1 MKIQNKTEQDVSLIK
16 SFIASEKQTN
26 EPVEI
31 EKLSPEVLDSYLRK
45 FLLVLRKKDGDE
57 FEPTTLR
64 VFLSSV
70 ERYLKKHRYSESV
83 ITGHHF
89 ARTRDTLKSK
99 QKELLKRKGKGNKP
113 HEASSLTQQEI
124 DTLYEK
130 GAMDL
135 NNPRALV
142 SSIWFNNCMHFGLR
156 GGKEQR
162 ELKWGD
168 ITLKTDS
175 SGKEYLEYST
185 ERQTKTRP
193 GDNPANTRSVKPRMY
208 ENLEV
213 SPERNPVYLYKF
225 FKAKRPE
232 KTLSIDSPF
241 YLSVNQTSANK
252 LALPETKWFKSQPM
266 GVNKLNSL
274 MKDCAEMAE
283 IGLDKRITN
292 HSARKTLV
300 QTLQDKNVPPTQI
313 IQVTGHKNLQSVN
326 NYSTLREKQQEDIS
340 TILSSSLSHTENF
353 AEHSSE
359 NLKQVVTLE
368 MEAIQHSHESLPST
382 SSNALFHGNYITGG
396 TFNVHIASNY
406 SAESHTTVSQSP
418 KSKRFR
424 RLLPLESSD
433 SSQGDSQN
441 NL

>member
-31 EKLSPEVLDSYLRK
+31 EKLSPEVLDSYLKK
-45 FLLVLRKKDGDE
+45 FLLVVRKKDGDE
-57 FEPTTLR
+57 FEPTTHR
-64 VFLSSV
+64 GFLSSV

-175 SGKEYLEYST
+175 SGKEYLEY
-185 ERQTKTRP
+185 
-193 GDNPANTRSVKPRMY
+193 M
-208 ENLEV
+208 
-213 SPERNPVYLYKF
+213 
-225 FKAKRPE
+225 
-232 KTLSIDSPF
+232 
-241 YLSVNQTSANK
+241 
-252 LALPETKWFKSQPM
+252 
-266 GVNKLNSL
+266 
-274 MKDCAEMAE
+274 
-283 IGLDKRITN
+283 
-292 HSARKTLV
+292 
-300 QTLQDKNVPPTQI
+300 
-313 IQVTGHKNLQSVN
+313 
-326 NYSTLREKQQEDIS
+326 
-340 TILSSSLSHTENF
+340 
-353 AEHSSE
+353 
-359 NLKQVVTLE
+359 
-368 MEAIQHSHESLPST
+368 QH
-382 SSNALFHGNYITGG
+382 
-396 TFNVHIASNY
+396 
-406 SAESHTTVSQSP
+406 
-418 KSKRFR
+418 
-424 RLLPLESSD
+424 
-433 SSQGDSQN
+433 
-441 NL
+441 